1 MAYDNG
7 LVETNPMRRV
17 HKLREAPGR
26 ERYLTDEEEK
36 TFRSSHWQTRSS
48 SPDRR
53 RSFANG
59 NETGRNPGLEM
70 GAHRLRS
77 EDDLCRLYQDRKTA
91 ADSHEQAR

>member
-53 RSFANG
+53 RRFANG
-59 NETGRNPGLEM
+59 NASRRNPGLEM
-70 GAHRLRS
+70 GARGLRS
-77 EDDLCRLYQDRKTA
+77 EDDLRRPYQDRMTTQ
-91 ADSHEQAR
+91 DSREQAR